1 MRRATPSLLRRLA
14 GHPRALP
21 VTALL
26 LRGRTVRPMSA
37 FVAREALRR
46 GGCFVYALRENGLQ
60 VAIRHGTGDVV
71 TLGEVFHER
80 DYAPP
85 PEVEH
90 ELGGISRI
98 LDLGA
103 NIGLF
108 GAFAASR
115 WPQAEIVAFE
125 PDPANAAVHARTIAA
140 NGLQSRWRLSSA
152 AAGAGSGRARFLA
165 GGIALSRL
173 AGVQDAHA
181 IEVPIEDVLPLIAES
196 DLVKMD
202 IEGGEWAILNDPR
215 FSESP
220 PRALVLEYH
229 PQFCT
234 APDPRQAVESALA
247 AAGFHVHSIWH
258 RADHHGMLWA
268 WRS

>member
-165 GGIALSRL
+165 GGIALSR
-173 AGVQDAHA
+173 
-181 IEVPIEDVLPLIAES
+181 
-196 DLVKMD
+196 
-202 IEGGEWAILNDPR
+202 